1 MTQPNQNSRRFIF
14 DPTLSLGNII
24 TSLTIVGSVMMTWS
38 SLQSTLAI
46 HSTEIKQLQSVA
58 ARYDTER
65 SQDRADIKELIKE
78 VKSEVKDVKAT
89 VDYIRNKGQP

>member
-1 MTQPNQNSRRFIF
+1 M
-14 DPTLSLGNII
+14 LSLGNII
-24 TSLTIVGSVMMTWS
+24 TLLTIVGSVMMTWS